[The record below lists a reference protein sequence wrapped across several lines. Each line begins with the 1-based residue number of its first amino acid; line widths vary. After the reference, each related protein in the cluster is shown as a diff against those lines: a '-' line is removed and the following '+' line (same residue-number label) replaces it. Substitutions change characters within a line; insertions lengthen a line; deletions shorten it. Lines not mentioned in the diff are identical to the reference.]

1 MAHIY
6 NLNSEETSA
15 ENDFV
20 LCTRIQYDRAVVCHR
35 LTPSELDPSRL
46 SAAVLVRG
54 VDAGGL
60 GGFAGN

>member
-1 MAHIY
+1 MY

-20 LCTRIQYDRAVVCHR
+20 LCTLIQYDRAVVCHR

-46 SAAVLVRG
+46 SAVQVRG